1 MLPLPDEM
9 PKWYTVEPEQ
19 ERGWTPKT
27 EDIIEVFGLPEV
39 IKAWENNLNLQ
50 NSKQFTIKLDR
61 LQIISPIQ
69 VGAGSVFEGGIL
81 PAQIG
86 GLPCIPASSI
96 RGALLKWI
104 KDKWE
109 DIPINEREFWQN
121 LILDKFCGWKPKRIR
136 FESIYL
142 KNLLKAFPLHS
153 QQKWQIFNKKSK
165 QLSVQWQVQ
174 PKEPPG
180 ISSNKLCVQILLRTN
195 SIDVTN
201 EQKKWLETRLTEM
214 LQCQGIGRGTS
225 SGFGRL
231 AASIPSGNWQ
241 IKLTGMK
248 PCVQQLDRK
257 KQQWGKYRWSPQVLR
272 ANLRGYFTRLALPLL
287 SEENALKLTDK
298 IFGSLNSPAQLV
310 LTSYLFH
317 IKKASIGQALHKK
330 YANIESKDAHSNWL
344 INVNCNSEF
353 QELVGALLNLASYLG
368 GLGPGWRRP
377 PHELKSFSGYR
388 GSEFTLTLTEFT
400 LTSANL
406 EESIEE
412 LIKRLQ
418 KIILNLAHVHGL
430 PALLNPVKILGSV
443 ISIWQGE
450 TKLWEKIV
458 HDICRSDKSKNPN
471 PNRPSWCGTTECP
484 SKYTV
489 RQHENFCLVTVFDPD
504 VEGTL
509 KSMGFKQV
517 WC

>member
-9 PKWYTVEPEQ
+9 PKWYTVEPDK
-19 ERGWTPKT
+19 ERGWTPNPK
-27 EDIIEVFGLPEV
+27 DIIEVTGLPEV

-50 NSKQFTIKLDR
+50 NSKQFTIKLDK

-69 VGAGSVFEGGIL
+69 VGAGSLLEGGIL

-86 GLPCIPASSI
+86 GLPCIPGSSI

-109 DIPINEREFWQN
+109 DISINEKQFWQN
-121 LILDKFCGWKPKRIR
+121 LILDNFSGWKPNQIR

-142 KNLLKAFPLHS
+142 KDLLKPFPLHA
-153 QQKWQIFNKKSK
+153 QQKWQIFNKKSN

-174 PKEPPG
+174 PKEPPAT
-180 ISSNKLCVQILLRTN
+180 SSNKLSVQILLKTN
-195 SIDVTN
+195 SIGVTN
-201 EQKKWLETRLTEM
+201 EQKQWLETRLKEM
-214 LQCQGIGRGTS
+214 FQYQGIGRGTS

-231 AASIPSGNWQ
+231 ATSIPSGTWQ

-257 KQQWGKYRWSPQVLR
+257 INRWGKYRWTPQVLR

-287 SEENALKLTDK
+287 SEENAIKLTDR

-310 LTSYLFH
+310 LTSYLSQ
-317 IKKASIGQALHKK
+317 INKANIGQDLLNK
-330 YANIESKDAHSNWL
+330 YTNIESKDAHSNWL

-353 QELVGALLNLASYLG
+353 QELVGALLNLASRLG
-368 GLGPGWRRP
+368 GLGAGWRRP
-377 PHELKSFSGYR
+377 PHELTSFKGFR
-388 GSEFTLTLTEFT
+388 GSEFTVTP
-400 LTSANL
+400 ANL
-406 EESIEE
+406 EESLEQ
-412 LIKRLQ
+412 LIKKMQ
-418 KIILNLAHVHGL
+418 GMILNLAQVNSI
-430 PALLNPVKILGSV
+430 PALTNPEKKCGSI

-458 HDICRSDKSKNPN
+458 HGICRSENNSKNPN
-471 PNRPSWCGTTECP
+471 PNRPTWCGTTECP
-484 SKYTV
+484 SKYAI
-489 RQHENFCLVTVFDPD
+489 RQHEDFCLVTVFDSD
-504 VEGTL
+504 VEETL
-509 KSMGFKQV
+509 KRMGFKKV